1 MQSGNAQSGFSYL
14 LLLVGLSLMAILML
28 KSQDLIATNF
38 RQQQEAQLLF
48 AGNQIRAAIN
58 SYRGSD
64 SLKQEASSVKKDNCF
79 PISFEQLVFDNR
91 SFKPRY
97 HLRRIYLDPFTQKI
111 NWVQVFDSEG
121 RWIGVHS
128 SVKGNP
134 LKKVGFKEENKTFK
148 KANSYQEWVFKVDE
162 DPSAPLPAQCKK

>member
-64 SLKQEASSVKKDNCF
+64 SLKQEARLGKKR
-79 PISFEQLVFDNR
+79 QLF
-91 SFKPRY
+91 S
-97 HLRRIYLDPFTQKI
+97 
-111 NWVQVFDSEG
+111 
-121 RWIGVHS
+121 
-128 SVKGNP
+128 
-134 LKKVGFKEENKTFK
+134 NKF
-148 KANSYQEWVFKVDE
+148 
-162 DPSAPLPAQCKK
+162 

>member
-38 RQQQEAQLLF
+38 RQQQE
-48 AGNQIRAAIN
+48 AIN